1 VIARRISADREQR
14 LKELQ
19 LKLFPEGPT
28 IAAARRIASQFK
40 AAHSIDHGSVNVY
53 YLYLMHERTK
63 VDPSDETAVP
73 VKELKSHAGDFFGAF
88 NSVASGLSLPRT
100 ASLRRP

>member
-1 VIARRISADREQR
+1 
-14 LKELQ
+14 
-19 LKLFPEGPT
+19 
-28 IAAARRIASQFK
+28 
-40 AAHSIDHGSVNVY
+40 
-53 YLYLMHERTK
+53 MHERTK

-88 NSVASGLSLPRT
+88 NSAASGLSLPRT